1 MKDAVKLFSIV
12 NTLLVALVV
21 FHIAFYFIASP
32 ILSDRLPID
41 TVIRDIS
48 EEEEKAES
56 QLKKEWIEHMH
67 QAAPGVDWKSIEFD
81 NRWKKY
87 QLKLTALKKGDRSN
101 KFVSVASGALTG
113 EWIEKGSRNL
123 SGRIHV
129 ADMDTAT
136 NMIYCG
142 SSGGNI
148 WKGNMDGTGWTSL
161 NDNLQMSSIKM
172 VDVLH
177 HSNGVRLLVADG
189 GDNFFFS
196 DDDGTTWD
204 TASGLAAVQDWGYIM
219 RALVVNNAA
228 HTIYLLCQQW
238 DYVEWGA
245 TTCIYRS
252 DDLGAS
258 FNEVQCFFSG
268 TYGASTEF
276 DIWTPVNGDSTV
288 YFLNNNNLYTLNYSN
303 GVPFFLS
310 AFSINNIGYTML
322 TGCQVGGTTYLYAYI
337 AEDIYRSDD
346 GGINWTFKVDIAK
359 SPFNK
364 TSFSSAINT
373 PDQLFFGDVE
383 CYRSPD
389 GGNAFFK
396 VNTWGSYYGDPANKL
411 HADIPAISSFLDADG
426 TEYQFISTDGGLYLS
441 ADLLLTVE
449 NLSMLD
455 LNVSQYY
462 SVYTNKQDPNYIYL
476 GSQDQGFQRSNLDT
490 GGTVM
495 FDQVISGDYGHI
507 VSSDDGNSIWMV
519 YPGFIDYYADAKNGT
534 GDAWWEFNGT
544 NPFWIP
550 PLMADPDTPNICYM
564 AGGSI
569 DTSGSKIMKFEANGS
584 NMKVTQLPFD
594 FSSVGGDIS
603 AMETSPF
610 NSDIWYVLTD
620 NGQFL
625 RSVNRGQTWIQSTGF
640 TGPGPHYFYG
650 ADILASS
657 VNAEVVYIAGSGYS
671 NPAVYKSVDYGSTF
685 APMDSGLPPTLVHQL
700 AADTNDSFLFAA
712 TEAGAYVYV
721 RQDSM
726 WYDLAKTAAPD
737 QTYWSVEYIP
747 LINTAR
753 FASYGRGVWDF
764 AMPLPDT
771 AVVNG
776 MAENGQTLQIMV
788 FPNPT
793 TGEIMWNAPRD
804 EVLGYTIFDL
814 KGKRVLKRDFSNH
827 NEQRSIHIQDLKP
840 ATYILGLDTQKG
852 MIATRFVKL

>member
-1 MKDAVKLFSIV
+1 MLNRV
-12 NTLLVALVV
+12 
-21 FHIAFYFIASP
+21 P
-32 ILSDRLPID
+32 GD

-48 EEEEKAES
+48 EAEEKAES
-56 QLKKEWIEHMH
+56 QLKREWIEHMH
-67 QAAPGVDWKSIEFD
+67 QAAPGVDWESVEFA
-81 NRWKKY
+81 NRWEKY
-87 QLKLTALKKGDRSN
+87 RHKLAALKKANQSN
-101 KFVSVASGALTG
+101 KYVSVASGILTG
-113 EWIEKGSRNL
+113 EWIEKGSRNQ

-129 ADMDTAT
+129 ADLDTAT
-136 NMIYCG
+136 NTIYCG

-148 WKGNMDGTGWTSL
+148 WKGNMDGTSWTPL
-161 NDNLQMSSIKM
+161 TDNFQMSSIKM

-238 DYVEWGA
+238 DYTEWEE

-268 TYGASTEF
+268 TYGSSTEF

-288 YFLNNNNLYTLNYSN
+288 YFLNNNNLYTLNYGN

-310 AFSINNIGYTML
+310 TFPINSIGYTML

-337 AEDIYRSDD
+337 AQDIYRSDN
-346 GGINWTFKVDIAK
+346 GGITWDFKVNIAK
-359 SPFNK
+359 YPFNK

-373 PDQLFFGDVE
+373 PDQLFFGDIE
-383 CYRSPD
+383 CYRSSD
-389 GGNAFFK
+389 GGNSFSN
-396 VNTWGSYYGDPANKL
+396 VNTWVSYYGDPANKL
-411 HADIPAISSFLDADG
+411 HADIPAISSFLDAEG

-441 ADLLLTVE
+441 DDLLLTVE
-449 NLSMLD
+449 NLSLLD

-495 FDQVISGDYGHI
+495 FDQIISGDYGHI
-507 VSSDDGNSIWMV
+507 VSSDEGNSIWMV

-534 GDAWWEFNGT
+534 GDAWWDFNGT

-569 DTSGSKIMKFEANGS
+569 DTNGSKIMKFKASGS

-625 RSVNRGQTWIQSTGF
+625 RSVDRGQTWIQSTGF

-671 NPAVYKSVDYGSTF
+671 NPAVYKSVDYGSSF

-726 WYDLAKTAAPD
+726 WYDLAETAAPD

-747 LINTAR
+747 IINTVR
-753 FASYGRGVWDF
+753 FASYGRGIWDF
-764 AMPLPDT
+764 AMPMTDT
-771 AVVNG
+771 ALVDATIEKRQN
-776 MAENGQTLQIMV
+776 MPITV
-788 FPNPT
+788 FPNPAT
-793 TGEIMWNAPRD
+793 DEVIWNTMHD

-814 KGKRVLKRDFSNH
+814 KGNIVLQRDISN
-827 NEQRSIHIQDLKP
+827 NIQQGSIHIQDLQP
-840 ATYILGLDTQKG
+840 ATYILSLHTQKG
-852 MIATRFVKL
+852 VVTKRFVKL